1 MVESRCRP
9 QGSCRGLIFKIDL
22 TKILIFVNHQ
32 KVTILANT
40 LAVSSSDT
48 CQSESND
55 SIAIAYSSTRFAC
68 KIDD

>member
-1 MVESRCRP
+1 M
-9 QGSCRGLIFKIDL
+9 KIDL

-32 KVTILANT
+32 KVTILDYT

-48 CQSESND
+48 CQNKLND